1 MKIDKL
7 KNYLF
12 LNNNVLFGY
21 LFGSYSKNEQTISS
35 DIDIA
40 LYLKDT
46 SLDNKLQINYELS
59 KLLRKDVDLVILN
72 EIKNIYLLDD
82 ILRNSNIIKDDDERV
97 DFELIKE
104 HEILDYK
111 AFRRY
116 IDDIQKQKT
125 L

>member
-12 LNNNVLFGY
+12 LSNNVLFGY

-40 LYLKDT
+40 LCLKET

-72 EIKNIYLLDD
+72 EIKNYICWMIY
-82 ILRNSNIIKDDDERV
+82 
-97 DFELIKE
+97 
-104 HEILDYK
+104 
-111 AFRRY
+111 
-116 IDDIQKQKT
+116 
-125 L
+125 